1 MIPLHLLVL
10 LPVFLAT
17 VGYFTPRAIYKHLMI
32 VTQLAHALMSTA
44 VFIQVRNGGTIR
56 QYMGGWRGGIG
67 IALVADPLAMNLVL
81 LASWL
86 FLLLF
91 LFNYGKRYMDNIF
104 QFLFILLQ
112 GVTIGIFL
120 AGDLFHIYVLVELGM
135 LAISIL
141 IMYKRDKQALY
152 DGLLYVVLNLFGM
165 TFFLL
170 GVGFMYRSLGV
181 LDLTLMAKRIQLLND
196 HTGLALPY
204 ALLLTAIG
212 LKAAILPLFSWLPS
226 AHGALSSP
234 SAVSA
239 VLSGLQ
245 VKVGVFLF
253 LRIQQLFSGVFATD
267 GFFFVVA
274 LLTAIVGF
282 TIALVHRD
290 IKLIL
295 AFSTVSQIG
304 LIMMGLSAG
313 TDVAYYGSL
322 FHIMNHALFKAL
334 LFVTAGVIAHRAG
347 TRDITRIRGIAPR
360 APAFAL
366 ASVLAILGITGG
378 PFFNGSVSKYLI
390 QSGLA
395 GRPEEALLYLV
406 NLGTIMVFV
415 KYAQMFLPHRLA
427 AAGVHAPA
435 AAVNARGGGVPAA
448 AGSPAGSEESAA
460 AEQPALIPGREL
472 AMKSV
477 ALLMGALCLL
487 LGLFAAPLLELFFGH
502 RLPVSGAF
510 YRDKTLIFLV
520 TLIAGTALYYGI
532 IHRLKFLAVLREY
545 RLSFNTICL
554 LFSVFFAA
562 LLGYTYLFA

>member
-17 VGYFTPRAIYKHLMI
+17 VGYFTPRAVYKHLMI
-32 VTQLAHALMSTA
+32 VTQIVHAAMSTA
-44 VFIQVRNGGTIR
+44 VFIQVRSGGAIR

-67 IALVADPLAMNLVL
+67 IALVADALAMNLVL
-81 LASWL
+81 LSSWL

-91 LFNYGKRYMDNIF
+91 LFNYGKQYMDNIF
-104 QFLFILLQ
+104 QFLFIMLQ

-181 LDLTLMAKRIQLLND
+181 LDLTLMSQRIGRLSD
-196 HTGLALPY
+196 PTGLSLPY

-226 AHGALSSP
+226 AHGALSAP

-253 LRIQQLFSGVFATD
+253 LRIQQLFSGVFQTE

-282 TIALVHRD
+282 TIA
-290 IKLIL
+290 
-295 AFSTVSQIG
+295 
-304 LIMMGLSAG
+304 
-313 TDVAYYGSL
+313 
-322 FHIMNHALFKAL
+322 
-334 LFVTAGVIAHRAG
+334 
-347 TRDITRIRGIAPR
+347 
-360 APAFAL
+360 
-366 ASVLAILGITGG
+366 
-378 PFFNGSVSKYLI
+378 
-390 QSGLA
+390 
-395 GRPEEALLYLV
+395 
-406 NLGTIMVFV
+406 
-415 KYAQMFLPHRLA
+415 
-427 AAGVHAPA
+427 
-435 AAVNARGGGVPAA
+435 
-448 AGSPAGSEESAA
+448 
-460 AEQPALIPGREL
+460 
-472 AMKSV
+472 
-477 ALLMGALCLL
+477 
-487 LGLFAAPLLELFFGH
+487 
-502 RLPVSGAF
+502 
-510 YRDKTLIFLV
+510 
-520 TLIAGTALYYGI
+520 
-532 IHRLKFLAVLREY
+532 
-545 RLSFNTICL
+545 
-554 LFSVFFAA
+554 
-562 LLGYTYLFA
+562 

>member
-17 VGYFTPRAIYKHLMI
+17 VGYFTPRAVYKHLMI
-32 VTQLAHALMSTA
+32 MTQLAHAVMSTI
-44 VFIQVRNGGTIR
+44 VFVQVRTGGTIR

-67 IALVADPLAMNLVL
+67 IALVADPLAINLVL
-81 LASWL
+81 LSSWL

-104 QFLFILLQ
+104 QFLFIMLQ

-170 GVGFMYRSLGV
+170 GVGFLYRSLGV
-181 LDLTLMAKRIQLLND
+181 LDLTLMAERIQLLND
-196 HTGLALPY
+196 RTGLALPY

-226 AHGALSSP
+226 AHGALSAP
-234 SAVSA
+234 SVVSA

-253 LRIQQLFSGVFATD
+253 LRIQHLFSGVFDTV

-274 LLTAIVGF
+274 LLTAIAGF
-282 TIALVHRD
+282 TIALVHHD
-290 IKLIL
+290 LKLIL

-304 LIMMGLSAG
+304 LIMMGLNAG
-313 TDVAYYGSL
+313 SEVAYYGSL
-322 FHIMNHALFKAL
+322 FHIINHALFKAL

-347 TRDITRIRGIAPR
+347 TRDITRIRGVAPR
-360 APAFAL
+360 APVFAL
-366 ASVLAILGITGG
+366 ATILAILGITGG

-390 QSGLA
+390 QSGFA
-395 GRPEEALLYLV
+395 GRPEEMLLYVV
-406 NLGTIMVFV
+406 NLGTMMVFV
-415 KYAQMFLPHRLA
+415 KYAQMFLPQRLV
-427 AAGVHAPA
+427 AAGAE
-435 AAVNARGGGVPAA
+435 NAGGVAA
-448 AGSPAGSEESAA
+448 PQAPEVE
-460 AEQPALIPGREL
+460 AEPDDTGPIPGREL

-477 ALLMGALCLL
+477 ALLIGVLCFG
-487 LGLFAAPLLELFFGH
+487 LGLFAAPLMEILFGH
-502 RLPVSGAF
+502 RLPVSAAF
-510 YRDKTLIFLV
+510 YLDKTLIFLS
-520 TLIAGTALYYGI
+520 TLLAGIALYYGV
-532 IHRLKFLAVLREY
+532 IHRLGFLSVLREF
-545 RLSFNTICL
+545 RLTFNTICL
-554 LFSVFFAA
+554 LFSAFFAV
-562 LLGYTYLFA
+562 LLGYTYMFA